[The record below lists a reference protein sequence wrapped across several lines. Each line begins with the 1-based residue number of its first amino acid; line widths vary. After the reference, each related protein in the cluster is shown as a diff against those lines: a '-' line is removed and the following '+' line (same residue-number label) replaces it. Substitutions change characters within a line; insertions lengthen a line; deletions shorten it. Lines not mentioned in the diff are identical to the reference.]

1 MAEAVPASAR
11 AVIVGGGIA
20 GCSVAYHLAKLGWK
34 DIVLVE
40 RARLTAGTTWHAA
53 GLVGA
58 MRPNRALTAMSK
70 YGIDLYSKLEAETG
84 QATGWKNCGSV
95 NVARTPERVV
105 AFKRQVA
112 LAKGFGVDIQEI
124 SPDDAGK
131 LWPLMR
137 TDDLQGA
144 IWLPGDGKANP
155 ADLCMALAKGARQMG
170 AKLFEGVA
178 VTGFERA
185 NGSIV
190 AVQTDKGRIAADVV
204 VLACGQWTR
213 QVGEQLG
220 VAVPLHS
227 AEHFYIVTK
236 KIAGVTPDLPVMRD
250 PDGYIYYKEEVG
262 GLVMGGFEPVAK
274 PWGMDGVPEDF
285 AFQLLPEDWDQFQ
298 ILMENALHRTPCL
311 ETAEVRQLL
320 NGPESFTPD
329 GNFILG
335 EAPALR
341 GLYVCAGFNSAG
353 IANAGGAG
361 RLTAEWIAGGEA
373 PMDLADVD
381 IRRFADF
388 QANGRFLRERTVE
401 SLGLHYVMR
410 WPRMELESARPLRR
424 SPLYDRLAANGAR
437 FGSKMGWER
446 ANYFAPLDAK
456 IPYAWTPNWLP
467 YTRKEQEAARNGVG
481 IIDQASFAKILIQ
494 GRDAA
499 AYLQRICANDIDV
512 APGRSVYTAL
522 LNERGGFESDV
533 TIARLAEDKFLYVT
547 GSAQLTRDL
556 DWLGRQIG
564 DQFVTLTDAT
574 VTWTTLSLIG
584 PGAEAA
590 LAKISPRLPKLANG
604 EVRMIDVG
612 LARVLATP
620 MSYVGAPGME
630 MLVPTEYAAGVYDEL
645 KAATPAIADIGYYAL
660 DAMRIE
666 AGRRAFGPE
675 LGPDETPVEAGL
687 LHAVAFD
694 KPGGF
699 LGREALLAKREAGV
713 AKRLCLFALEDAG
726 DWCWG
731 GEGILANGRPA
742 GEISSAGWSTVLG
755 RCVAM
760 GYVRAPENFDRATM
774 LSWNYEIDIAGKIVK
789 AKALP
794 RAPYPPK

>member
-1 MAEAVPASAR
+1 MTATVPAAAR

-20 GCSVAYHLAKLGWK
+20 GCSVAYHLTKLGWT
-34 DIVLVE
+34 DVVLLE

-124 SPDDAGK
+124 SPAEAGK

-155 ADLCMALAKGARQMG
+155 ADLCMALAKGARMGG
-170 AKLFEGVA
+170 AKLFEGVG

-185 NGSIV
+185 NGAIS
-190 AVQTDKGRIAADVV
+190 AVMTDQGRIAADVV

-213 QVGEQLG
+213 QVAAQLG

-236 KIAGVTPDLPVMRD
+236 KIDGVTPDLPVMRD

-274 PWGMDGVPEDF
+274 PWGMDGIPEDF
-285 AFQLLPEDWDQFQ
+285 AFRLLPEDWDQFQ

-446 ANYFAPLDAK
+446 ANFFAPADAK
-456 IPYAWTPNWLP
+456 LAYGWAPAWLP
-467 YTRKEQEAARNGVG
+467 HAQAEQHAARTGVAVV
-481 IIDQASFAKILIQ
+481 DQASFAKILVQ
-494 GRDAA
+494 GRDSCAF
-499 AYLQRICANDIDV
+499 LQRLCANDVDV
-512 APGRSVYTAL
+512 APGCSVYTAL
-522 LNERGGFESDV
+522 LNSRGGFESDV
-533 TIARLAEDKFLYVT
+533 TIARLAEDKFLYIT

-556 DWLGRQIG
+556 DWLGRHIG
-564 DQFVTLTDAT
+564 DSFVTLTDAT

-584 PGAEAA
+584 PGAMPLLGKLSPN
-590 LAKISPRLPKLANG
+590 LAPLAPG
-604 EVRMIDVG
+604 EVRTLDAG
-612 LARVLATP
+612 YARVLASP
-620 MSYVGAPGME
+620 MSYVGAPGVE
-630 MLVPTEYAAGVYDEL
+630 MLVPTEYAAGLYDEL
-645 KAATPAIADIGYYAL
+645 KHAEPALRDLGYYAL
-660 DAMRIE
+660 DALRIE

-687 LHAVAFD
+687 MHAVALD

-699 LGREALLAKREAGV
+699 LGREALIAKREAGI
-713 AKRLCLFALEDAG
+713 AKRLCLFALEDPA
-726 DWCWG
+726 DWLWG
-731 GEGILANGRPA
+731 GEGILADGKPA

-755 RCVAM
+755 RCVGM
-760 GYVRAPENFDRATM
+760 GYVRADRNFERAEM
-774 LSWNYEIDIAGKIVK
+774 LSWSYAIDIAGKVVK
-789 AKALP
+789 AKALA
-794 RAPYPPK
+794 RAAYPPK

>member
-1 MAEAVPASAR
+1 MTDTIPGAAR

-20 GCSVAYHLAKLGWK
+20 GCSVAYHLAKLGWT
-34 DIVLVE
+34 DVVLLE
-40 RARLTAGTTWHAA
+40 AARLTAGTTWHAA

-58 MRPNRALTAMSK
+58 MRPNRAMTAMSK

-84 QATGWKNCGSV
+84 QATGWKNCGSL
-95 NVARTPERVV
+95 NVARTQERVV
-105 AFKRQVA
+105 AFKRQMA
-112 LAKGFGVDIQEI
+112 LAKGFGVTMEEI
-124 SPDDAGK
+124 SPAEAGK

-155 ADLCMALAKGARQMG
+155 ADLCMALAKGAKMRG

-185 NGSIV
+185 NGAIS
-190 AVQTDKGRIAADVV
+190 AVLTDKGRIEAEVV
-204 VLACGQWTR
+204 VLAAGQWTR
-213 QVGEQLG
+213 QVAAKLG

-274 PWGMDGVPEDF
+274 PWGMDGIPEDF
-285 AFQLLPEDWDQFQ
+285 AFRLLPEDWDQFQ

-335 EAPALR
+335 EAPGLR

-446 ANYFAPLDAK
+446 ANYFAPAGESV
-456 IPYAWTPNWLP
+456 PYGWAPSWLP
-467 YTRKEQEAARNGVG
+467 YARKEQEAARSACAIV
-481 IIDQASFAKILIQ
+481 DQASFAKILVQ
-494 GRDAA
+494 GRDACA
-499 AYLQRICANDIDV
+499 FLQRLCANDIDV

-522 LNERGGFESDV
+522 LNARGGFESDV
-533 TIARLAEDKFLYVT
+533 TIARLSEDRFLFVT

-556 DWLGRQIG
+556 DWLGRHIG
-564 DQFVTLTDAT
+564 DSFVTLTDAT

-584 PGAEAA
+584 PGA
-590 LAKISPRLPKLANG
+590 AKLLPGVAPFAPG
-604 EVRMIDVG
+604 EVRAIDVG
-612 LARVLATP
+612 YARVLASP
-620 MSYVGAPGME
+620 MSYVGAPGIE

-645 KAATPAIADIGYYAL
+645 KRADPAPVDLGYYAL
-660 DAMRIE
+660 DALRIE

-687 LHAVAFD
+687 IHAVALD

-699 LGREALLAKREAGV
+699 LGREALIAKRETGV
-713 AKRLCLFALEDAG
+713 AKRLCLFALDDPG

-731 GEGILANGRPA
+731 GEGILANGEPA

-760 GYVRAPENFDRATM
+760 GYVRASRNFERAEM
-774 LSWNYEIDIAGKIVK
+774 LSWSYAIDIAGKI
-789 AKALP
+789 ARAEALP
-794 RAPYPPK
+794 RAPYPPR

>member
-1 MAEAVPASAR
+1 MTDTIPGAAR

-20 GCSVAYHLAKLGWK
+20 GCSVAYHLAKLGWT
-34 DIVLVE
+34 DVVLLE
-40 RARLTAGTTWHAA
+40 AARLTAGTTWHAA

-112 LAKGFGVDIQEI
+112 LAKGFGVTIEEI
-124 SPDDAGK
+124 SPAEAGR

-155 ADLCMALAKGARQMG
+155 ADLCMALAKGAKMRG
-170 AKLFEGVA
+170 AKLFEGVR

-185 NGSIV
+185 NGAIS
-190 AVQTDKGRIAADVV
+190 AVTTDKGRIEADVV
-204 VLACGQWTR
+204 VLAAGQWTR
-213 QVGEQLG
+213 QVAAKLG

-236 KIAGVTPDLPVMRD
+236 KIAGVAPDLPVMRD

-274 PWGMDGVPEDF
+274 PWGMDGIPEDF
-285 AFQLLPEDWDQFQ
+285 AFRLLPEDWDQFQ

-335 EAPALR
+335 EAPGLR

-388 QANGRFLRERTVE
+388 HANGRFLRERTVE

-446 ANYFAPLDAK
+446 ASYFAPAGAEV
-456 IPYAWTPNWLP
+456 PYGWAPAWLP
-467 YTRKEQEAARNGVG
+467 YARREQEAARSACAIV
-481 IIDQASFAKILIQ
+481 DQASFAKILIQ
-494 GRDAA
+494 GRDACA
-499 AYLQRICANDIDV
+499 FLQRLCANDIDV

-522 LNERGGFESDV
+522 LNARGGFESDV
-533 TIARLAEDKFLYVT
+533 TIARLSESSFLFVT

-556 DWLGRQIG
+556 DWLGRHVG
-564 DQFVTLTDAT
+564 DSFVTLTDAT
-574 VTWTTLSLIG
+574 VVWTTLSLIG
-584 PGAEAA
+584 PGAAKLLPG
-590 LAKISPRLPKLANG
+590 LAPLAPG
-604 EVRMIDVG
+604 EVRTIDVG
-612 LARVLATP
+612 YARVLASP
-620 MSYVGAPGME
+620 MSYVGAPGIE

-645 KAATPAIADIGYYAL
+645 KRADPGLTDLGYYAL
-660 DAMRIE
+660 DALRIE
-666 AGRRAFGPE
+666 AGRRAFGHE

-687 LHAVAFD
+687 MHAVALD

-699 LGREALLAKREAGV
+699 LGREALIAKRETGV
-713 AKRLCLFALEDAG
+713 AKRLCLFALDDPA

-731 GEGILANGRPA
+731 GEGILANGEPA

-760 GYVRAPENFDRATM
+760 GYVRAARNFERAEM
-774 LSWNYEIDIAGKIVK
+774 LSWSYAIDIAGKIAR
-789 AKALP
+789 AKPLP

>member
-1 MAEAVPASAR
+1 MTDTIPGAAR

-20 GCSVAYHLAKLGWK
+20 GCSVAYHLTKLGWT
-34 DIVLVE
+34 DVVLLE

-58 MRPNRALTAMSK
+58 MRPNRAMTAMSK
-70 YGIDLYSKLEAETG
+70 YGIDLYAKLEAETG
-84 QATGWKNCGSV
+84 QATGWKNCGSL

-105 AFKRQVA
+105 AFKRQMA
-112 LAKGFGVDIQEI
+112 LAKGFGVQIDEI
-124 SPDDAGK
+124 SPSEAGK
-131 LWPLMR
+131 IWPLMR

-155 ADLCMALAKGARQMG
+155 ADLCMALAKGARMGG
-170 AKLFEGVA
+170 AKLFEGVG

-185 NGSIV
+185 NGAIS
-190 AVQTDKGRIAADVV
+190 AVLTDKGRIAADIV
-204 VLACGQWTR
+204 VLAAGQWTR
-213 QVGEQLG
+213 QVAAQLG

-335 EAPALR
+335 EAPGLR

-361 RLTAEWIAGGEA
+361 RLTAEWIVGGEA

-381 IRRFADF
+381 IRRYADF

-446 ANYFAPLDAK
+446 ANYFAPADAK
-456 IPYAWTPNWLP
+456 IPYGWAPAWLP
-467 YTRKEQEAARNGVG
+467 YTRREQEAARGACA
-481 IIDQASFAKILIQ
+481 IIDQASFAKILVQ
-494 GRDAA
+494 GRDACA
-499 AYLQRICANDIDV
+499 FLQRLCANDIDV

-522 LNERGGFESDV
+522 LNARGGFESDV
-533 TIARLAEDKFLYVT
+533 TIARLAEDRFLFIT

-556 DWLGRQIG
+556 DWLGRHVG
-564 DQFVTLTDAT
+564 DSFVTLTDAT
-574 VTWTTLSLIG
+574 VMWTTLSLIG
-584 PGAEAA
+584 PGAAKSLPGVA
-590 LAKISPRLPKLANG
+590 PLAPG
-604 EVRMIDVG
+604 EVRTIDVG
-612 LARVLATP
+612 YARVLASP
-620 MSYVGAPGME
+620 MSYVGAPGIE

-645 KAATPAIADIGYYAL
+645 KRADPAPVDLGYYAL

-675 LGPDETPVEAGL
+675 LGPDETPVQAGL
-687 LHAVAFD
+687 MHAVALD

-699 LGREALLAKREAGV
+699 LGREALLAHRETGV
-713 AKRLCLFALEDAG
+713 AKRLCMFALDDPD

-760 GYVRAPENFDRATM
+760 GYVRAERNFERAEM
-774 LSWNYEIDIAGKIVK
+774 LSWSYTIDIAGKVVK
-789 AKALP
+789 AKALA